1 MSLDLTKIEYID
13 VHSHLHFPDFDN
25 DREEVIENMKKS
37 GIASITIGTDI
48 ETSKQARILA
58 ENNENIF
65 YSVAIHPHE
74 EEKELEAAL
83 ANQEE
88 YFNRLK
94 EVAGSER
101 CLAIGECGLD
111 YFYISKELSGEALE
125 KKKNEQKI
133 LFRRHIELAID
144 LNLSL
149 MLHVRPSEIDG
160 NKEDAYLDALEVL
173 NEYDTVNVKVNFHF
187 FVSTENVLQKILLNK
202 NWTVSIPAVCTFT
215 NEYDEMIRAIPIDR
229 LHIETDSPYVVPKAR
244 RKEAKR
250 NEPNF
255 VIDVFEKICEI
266 KNIDNKEEFKEVLK
280 ENFER
285 MFFGSRRIKNT

>member
-25 DREEVIENMKKS
+25 DREEVLMKMKEKK
-37 GIASITIGTDI
+37 IATITIGTDL
-48 ETSKQARILA
+48 ESSKKARGLA
-58 ENNENIF
+58 EENQNIF
-65 YSVAIHPHE
+65 YSVAIHPHDD
-74 EEKELEAAL
+74 EKELKYAL
-83 ANQEE
+83 LNQGE
-88 YFNRLK
+88 YFGELK
-94 EVAGSER
+94 EIADNYKCV
-101 CLAIGECGLD
+101 AIGECGLD

-266 KNIDNKEEFKEVLK
+266 KNITNKDEFKEILK

-285 MFFGSRRIKNT
+285 VFFEK